1 MTYEPGKHRRRSIRL
16 KGYDYSKSGA
26 YFITIVTRNRACLF
40 GKVVNGKIR
49 LNDAG
54 RMVATEWEMIPERF
68 PTVALDAFIVMP
80 NHVHGIIVI
89 TNAAI
94 VHDGA
99 NGVNDG
105 ENNVN
110 DGENNVG
117 ATLVV
122 APYGLTP
129 VPNGTTPV
137 PDRAGTRPAPT
148 VVAPTVG
155 DVVGAFKSRVTVEY
169 IRGIKTSGWTPFH
182 RDLWQRNYYE
192 HVIRNE
198 DALNRIRK
206 YITDNPARWLF
217 DYENPE
223 ATILK
228 REKI

>member
-40 GKVVNGKIR
+40 GKVVNGEIR

-54 RMVATEWEMIPERF
+54 RMVVTEWEMIPERF

-99 NGVNDG
+99 
-105 ENNVN
+105 
-110 DGENNVG
+110 
-117 ATLVV
+117 
-122 APYGLTP
+122 
-129 VPNGTTPV
+129 TT
-137 PDRAGTRPAPT
+137 R
-148 VVAPTVG
+148 VAPTLG

-169 IRGIKTSGWTPFH
+169 IRGVKTSGWTPFH

-192 HVIRNE
+192 HIIRNK